1 MADPYTVL
9 GVPRDASQDDI
20 RKAYRRLAKTHHP
33 DLNPGNEE
41 AETRFK
47 EISAAYGILGDEE
60 KRGRFDRGEIDESG
74 TERPPERPFY
84 RHSAEGEPGFR
95 YYSWSSQDGGED
107 MGDIFSDLFRNAG
120 RGEGGFGGG
129 TTGGG
134 RRGFPIPG
142 ADLTYTLTVDFLD
155 AVNGGKKTVTMPD
168 GQQLAITIPAGLKD
182 GQTLRLRGKGQPG
195 LNGGPQ
201 GDAMVTINVRD
212 HPMFERDG
220 DTIRSSLDITLGEAL
235 SGAKVRAETVSGAV
249 NVSVPQNANTGHTLR
264 LRGKGVMNRSTGKR
278 GDQLIELRIKLPPE
292 PDEELRKLIA
302 DWEAKH
308 PYNPREAKE
317 TAS

>member
-20 RKAYRRLAKTHHP
+20 RKAYRRLAKKSHP

-41 AETRFK
+41 AEKRFK
-47 EISAAYGILGDEE
+47 EVSAAYGIIGNEE

-74 TERPPERPFY
+74 AERPPERPFY
-84 RHSAEGEPGFR
+84 RQSAEGDPGFR
-95 YYSWSSQDGGED
+95 YYSSSNQDGDED
-107 MGDIFSDLFRNAG
+107 MGDIFADLFRNAG
-120 RGEGGFGGG
+120 RGGAAGGE
-129 TTGGG
+129 

-155 AVNGGKKTVTMPD
+155 AVNGGKRTVTMPD

-182 GQTLRLRGKGQPG
+182 GQTLRLRGKGQAG
-195 LNGGPQ
+195 LNGGEQ

-212 HPMFERDG
+212 HSDFARDG
-220 DTIRSSLDITLGEAL
+220 DTIRSSLDITLNEAL

-249 NVSVPQNANTGHTLR
+249 NVTVPKNANTGHTLR

-278 GDQLIELRIKLPPE
+278 GDHMIELRIKLPTE
-292 PDEELRKLIA
+292 PDEELRQLIA
-302 DWEAKH
+302 DWEAGH
-308 PYNPREAKE
+308 PYHPREAKE